1 MLIAIDNKTYLPS
14 RRTLQVAIIR
24 WVTVNSA
31 ELGQYPCYD
40 LEAISWRKHFV
51 DLTKGPDILYTP

>member
-1 MLIAIDNKTYLPS
+1 MLIAADNKTYLRS

-31 ELGQYPCYD
+31 GLGLYPCYD
-40 LEAISWRKHFV
+40 LVTIS
-51 DLTKGPDILYTP
+51 